1 MSVEAGSLCTL
12 CGKIMSNKSN
22 LIKHVRCVHRRSNM
36 SNDVEDLTEFECF
49 AEQCSF
55 KTMYQAD
62 LKKHTQKCIFVLV
75 NNAIH
80 NEQEKNRI
88 AIEQQLTTIR
98 KQHSS
103 EIATIKA
110 QYVHELN
117 ELHRALSNV
126 ETENRLLKH
135 ELEKAQQSAHS
146 LAKDAINRPT
156 TTTNNHQQIGNVG
169 NVKITNYLTDHNTYS
184 TQTHPTYV
192 KHMLDQHFETYFM
205 DGQPG
210 LARFL
215 VEHIIKMSDGKLI
228 LVCTD
233 TARKRF
239 RFLNAD
245 GKMAED
251 MKAKML
257 CSKLSVPIR
266 EMCNEVFDRV
276 IARLESDK
284 KVKISN
290 GCGAFE
296 IDFLDKKIEW
306 AGKKFIEIRS
316 FNSGGD
322 DNTDFLNEL
331 ATLLRNPCEDDD
343 DIQNIQ
349 NI

>member
-1 MSVEAGSLCTL
+1 MEVEELKCTSSLCTFATL
-12 CGKIMSNKSN
+12 YSAEWKRHTNKCA
-22 LIKHVRCVHRRSNM
+22 LIVAER
-36 SNDVEDLTEFECF
+36 EF
-49 AEQCSF
+49 QI
-55 KTMYQAD
+55 QRD
-62 LKKHTQKCIFVLV
+62 
-75 NNAIH
+75 
-80 NEQEKNRI
+80 
-88 AIEQQLTTIR
+88 QLNS
-98 KQHSS
+98 QHSV
-103 EIATIKA
+103 EIANIRS
-110 QYVHELN
+110 QYVREMN
-117 ELHRALSNV
+117 ELHRSLSNV
-126 ETENRLLKH
+126 QTENRLLKH
-135 ELEKAQQSAHS
+135 ELEKAQQAAHS

-156 TTTNNHQQIGNVG
+156 TTNNHQQNNQIG
-169 NVKITNYLTDHNTYS
+169 NVKITNYLTDHNAYIS
-184 TQTHPTYV
+184 QTHPTYV

-266 EMCNEVFDRV
+266 EMCNEVFERV
-276 IARLESDK
+276 IAQLESDK

-316 FNSGGD
+316 FNSGVD

-331 ATLLRNPCEDDD
+331 ATLLRNPGGDDD
-343 DIQNIQ
+343 EDEPIQDEMQ
-349 NI
+349 KM